1 MDFRIH
7 ECSHSNNHIIGDY
20 LHMNL
25 KDLLKKVVDWILINI
40 IFSQTFSK
48 RYIGLSSFKHFQ
60 KDALAL
66 DELGNDI

>member
-1 MDFRIH
+1 
-7 ECSHSNNHIIGDY
+7 
-20 LHMNL
+20 MNL